1 MNTFMAYLGLCLVGF
16 VIASRLLKRIIRPS
30 SKSPA
35 SQLLSGDAVM
45 GRVINIFNDIPI
57 GTQFV
62 VQLSDNSM
70 WDVFDS
76 SANYVVGESVI
87 IKRLVDRQYFV

>member
-1 MNTFMAYLGLCLVGF
+1 MNTFMSYLGLCLVGF
-16 VIASRLLKRIIRPS
+16 IIASRLLKRIIRPS
-30 SKSPA
+30 INYPA
-35 SQLLSGDAVM
+35 SQLMSGDAVM
-45 GRVINIFNDIPI
+45 GRVICIFNDIPI

-62 VQLSDNSM
+62 IQLSDNSM

-76 SANYVVGESVI
+76 NANYAVGENVI